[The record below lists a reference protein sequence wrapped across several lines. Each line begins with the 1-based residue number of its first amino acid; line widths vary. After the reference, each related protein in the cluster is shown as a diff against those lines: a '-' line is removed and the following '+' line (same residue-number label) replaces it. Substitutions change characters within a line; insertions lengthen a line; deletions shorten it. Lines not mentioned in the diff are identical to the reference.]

1 MKSIP
6 LVTNDAG
13 LEPFAKIIRRRA
25 ELAAIKAAEL
35 SAGKSFKNAGNAHL
49 YYGLHRLPE
58 GWTLREKAPSAY
70 EVYIIGDF
78 SEWKPLEKYRMTR
91 LDNGDWEIQLPL
103 DALNHLSLYKLF
115 MRWRDGSGER
125 IPAYCRRVVQDEAT
139 KIFSAQVWNPPKA
152 FAPRHKRPIPPNNP
166 MIYEAHIG
174 MSSEEEKVSTFAEF
188 RRNVLP
194 RIANAGYN
202 VLQLMALQ
210 EHPYYGSFGYQVSNF
225 FAVSSRFGTPDELKE
240 LIDEAHRLGI
250 CTVMDIVHSHAVKN
264 ESEGLSRFDGSYD
277 LYFHAGERGDH
288 ALWNSRCFDYGKTET
303 LSFLLSNCKYW
314 LEEYGLD
321 GFRFDGVTSMM
332 YRDHGLGR
340 DFNGYDAYFDS
351 NADED
356 AMIYLMLANRLIH
369 ELKADAITIAEDVS
383 GMPGLAAPAEYGGFG
398 FDFRMAMGIA
408 DFWIKTIKEKTD
420 EQWSVGDMFYE
431 LTNKRADERTISYA
445 ECHDQAMV
453 GDQTIIFRLAD
464 KEMYDSMDVFRHNII
479 IDRAV
484 ALHKMIR
491 LLSASTA
498 GDGYLNFMGN
508 EFGHPEWI
516 DFPREGNG
524 WSHHYAR
531 RQWSLRDD
539 TDLRYRFLAEF
550 DRDMI
555 ALIKSRDIFSHR
567 PFAIVQ
573 NVADQVLVF
582 KRGAT
587 VFLFNFN
594 PVKSFTDYGFRID
607 AGKYTAL
614 LDTDAKIYDGFGR
627 IDSATEYFTSE
638 QMNENWIKVYLPAR
652 SALVLALDC

>member
-6 LVTNDAG
+6 LVENDQG
-13 LEPFAKIIRRRA
+13 LEPFAAIIRRRM

-35 SAGKSFKNAGNAHL
+35 SQGKAFSNTGNAHL
-49 YYGLHRLPE
+49 YYGLHRSPE
-58 GWTLREKAPSAY
+58 GWTLREKAPAAY
-70 EVYIIGDF
+70 EVYIVGDF
-78 SEWKPLEKYRMTR
+78 SDWKPAEPYRMTR
-91 LDNGDWEIQLPL
+91 LDNGDWEINLPL
-103 DALNHLSLYKLF
+103 DALHHLSLYKLF

-125 IPAYCRRVVQDEAT
+125 IPAYCRRVVQDEHT
-139 KIFSAQVWNPPKA
+139 KIFTAQVWAPPTE
-152 FAPRHKRPIPPNNP
+152 FVPRHKAPVPPRNP
-166 MIYEAHIG
+166 MIYEAHTG
-174 MSSEEEKVSTFAEF
+174 MSSEEAKVSTFAEF
-188 RRNVLP
+188 RRDVLP
-194 RIANAGYN
+194 RIASAGYN
-202 VLQLMALQ
+202 LIQLMALQ

-225 FAVSSRFGTPDELKE
+225 FAPSSRFGDPTDLKE
-240 LIDEAHRLGI
+240 LIDEAHGLGI
-250 CTVMDIVHSHAVKN
+250 CVVMDIVHSHAVKN

-277 LYFHAGERGDH
+277 LYFHPGERGEH
-288 ALWNSRCFDYGKTET
+288 PLWNSRCFDYGKNET

-332 YRDHGLGR
+332 YKDHGAGK
-340 DFNGYDAYFDS
+340 DFDSYSAYYDA

-356 AMIYLMLANRLIH
+356 AMIYLMLANKMIH
-369 ELKADAITIAEDVS
+369 ELRPLAITIAEDVS

-420 EQWSVGDMFYE
+420 EQWSVGEMFYE

-453 GDQTIIFRLAD
+453 GDKTIIFRLAD
-464 KEMYDSMDVFRHNII
+464 KEMYEAMDVFRHNII
-479 IDRAV
+479 IDRAI

-516 DFPREGNG
+516 DFPREGNN
-524 WSHHYAR
+524 WSYHYAR
-531 RQWSLRDD
+531 RQWSLCDD
-539 TDLRYRFLAEF
+539 KNLRYRFLSEF

-555 ALIKSRDIFSHR
+555 EMIKLSDIFSHR

-573 NVADQVLVF
+573 NQADQVLVF
-582 KRGAT
+582 KRGSN

-594 PVKSFTDYGFRID
+594 PVKSFTDYGFRTD
-607 AGKYTAL
+607 PGKYTAL
-614 LDTDAKIYDGFGR
+614 LDTDAKKYDGFGR
-627 IDSATEYFTSE
+627 IDKATEYFTSE
-638 QMNENWIKVYLPAR
+638 QEGENWIRVYLPAR
-652 SALVLALDC
+652 SALVLKLSE